1 MNKIV
6 VISTFLSLA
15 LGCGTL
21 KLDTGSLFAKKED
34 DSSAGSPEVAAKSP
48 DGANA
53 DGAKAD
59 GSNAD
64 AAEPAKKVEAPADPA
79 AERRAY
85 YQPRIDQVDE
95 LLKLLPQCCQG
106 EDFLLQLTAK
116 YPSDGFIKDYK
127 AARMDS
133 KSVRRDE
140 EKTPEWQAVEAKFK
154 ALEDALAAAIRLPKD
169 VYKDKDAKQVRG
181 VFKDY
186 AASFTKKPVVDVVLL
201 DEDWGRKSGSA
212 WQGETLVHYDEG
224 FLRGF
229 VVVKG
234 DSGMGEVWDF
244 TPRKDFIDRGK
255 VKFDI
260 YVPIK
265 IADIVIPAA
274 GAKK

>member
-6 VISTFLSLA
+6 VISAFLSLA
-15 LGCGTL
+15 PGCAGGL
-21 KLDTGSLFAKKED
+21 KLDTSSLFAKKTD
-34 DSSAGSPEVAAKSP
+34 DSSPGSSEVAAKSP

-53 DGAKAD
+53 DGSTADAAKV
-59 GSNAD
+59 D
-64 AAEPAKKVEAPADPA
+64 AAEPAKAPADPA
-79 AERRAY
+79 AERRAH
-85 YQPRIDQVDE
+85 YQPTIDRVDA
-95 LLKLLPQCCQG
+95 LLQMLPQCCQG
-106 EDFLLQLTAK
+106 EDFLVQLTAK

-127 AARMDS
+127 GAYMN

-140 EKTPEWQAVEAKFK
+140 EETHEWQAVEAKFK

-212 WQGETLVHYDEG
+212 WQGETLINYDEG